1 MKKKEENQSVV
12 VIAIT
17 ILQTFT
23 PLFLPHTP
31 LYFYTQSIKKI
42 IGVKRQREM
51 YLLRRRR
58 RLKTLIDDE
67 SNDEEHKRTRSRQLR
82 RR

>member
-1 MKKKEENQSVV
+1 MKKKEENRSV

-23 PLFLPHTP
+23 PLFPHIP
-31 LYFYTQSIKKI
+31 LYFYTQQSIK
-42 IGVKRQREM
+42 IGVKKQREM
-51 YLLRRRR
+51 YLLRRSR
-58 RLKTLIDDE
+58 RLKTLIDE

>member
-1 MKKKEENQSVV
+1 
-12 VIAIT
+12 
-17 ILQTFT
+17 
-23 PLFLPHTP
+23 LFPHIP
-31 LYFYTQSIKKI
+31 LYFYTQSIKVV
-42 IGVKRQREM
+42 GVKKQREM

-58 RLKTLIDDE
+58 RLKTLIDE